1 MSAEERVPPAAPR
14 RTVSESRKSWWPGW
28 IWGIPLAAIAIVVW
42 LVLRAVTTRG
52 IPVTI
57 VFDEAAG
64 LRPGD
69 TRVEYR
75 GLNVGEVRAV
85 TLEKDGL
92 HFTVQADLDRS
103 MERFLRAGTHFYLQQ
118 PSLSDLSS
126 LKAIIGG
133 SSIILVPGPGAP
145 ARHFAGVLG
154 NPPAALKVRLPYL
167 VVFSEGD
174 AGEIKPG
181 APVRMRGFI
190 VGEVTDVSL
199 AIDAGGAVITPV
211 VLTLDPTRF
220 HIEGASARSGDWRQI
235 LNGALAGLIQRGLR
249 AHLTQAPPLF
259 GAREVVL
266 ESELNPTPAALRLA
280 GRYPEI
286 PASADRGIEG
296 LLAQVRTVPVGEI
309 GRNVRRVT
317 ARLDELVSSPQL
329 RESLARLDSTLT
341 ELDRTV
347 HAIGPHLPA
356 TIESVHAAVE
366 SLRNAALQIDETAA
380 VARHT
385 LGAGGAE
392 QGANVQDALR
402 ELTQAAR
409 AARSLADELDE
420 RPESLIRGR

>member
-1 MSAEERVPPAAPR
+1 MSTDGRVSTAAPR

-28 IWGIPLAAIAIVVW
+28 IWGIPLAAIAIVLW
-42 LVLRAVTTRG
+42 LVLRAVTARG
-52 IPVTI
+52 IPVTM
-57 VFDEAAG
+57 VFDRAAG
-64 LRPGD
+64 LKPGD
-69 TRVEYR
+69 TRVVYR
-75 GLNVGEVRAV
+75 GLSVGEVREV
-85 TLEKDGL
+85 TLEKDGI

-103 MERFLRAGTHFYLQQ
+103 MERFLRAGTHFYLQE

-145 ARHFAGVLG
+145 ARHFAGVIG
-154 NPPAALKVRLPYL
+154 NPPADFKVRLPYL

-174 AGEIKPG
+174 AGELKPG
-181 APVRMRGFI
+181 APVRMRGFT

-199 AIDAGGAVITPV
+199 AIDASGAVVTPV

-220 HIEGASARSGDWRQI
+220 HIEGVDAASGEWRKI
-235 LNGALAGLIQRGLR
+235 LNGALTGLVQRGFR
-249 AHLTQAPPLF
+249 ARLTQTPPLL
-259 GAREVVL
+259 GAREVAL
-266 ESELNPTPAALRLA
+266 ESESNPTPATLRVQ

-296 LLAQVRTVPVGEI
+296 LLAEVRTVPVGEI

-317 ARLDELVSSPQL
+317 AHLEELISSPQL
-329 RESLARLDSTLT
+329 KESVARLDSTLT

-347 HAIGPHLPA
+347 HAIGPRLPA

-366 SLRNAALQIDETAA
+366 SLRDAALQIDQTAA
-380 VARHT
+380 VAKHT

-420 RPESLIRGR
+420 RPESIIRGR